1 MHIPSILVVLKSTA
15 AIDEPESPGYAVH
28 ESSLVVKNSKTDEI

>member
-1 MHIPSILVVLKSTA
+1 MQVSSILVVLKSTA
-15 AIDEPESPGYAVH
+15 AIDEPESPGYAAH